1 MTEHAPALNVHV
13 PQALDLILSRRSG
26 SAKAMK
32 GPGPSREQ
40 IRTLIAAA
48 SRVPD
53 HGKLTPWRFIIFEGQ
68 ARAKF
73 GEVLVHA
80 LKTTEPDAGEERIA
94 QERGRLLRA
103 PVVIVVISRV
113 REAIPIPEWE
123 QILSSGAACQ
133 TLCLAANAMGF
144 VTNWI
149 TEWYAYHPVVRDALG
164 LKSGERISGFIY
176 IGHPVEPFVDRPRP
190 PFEKIATFYSGNAG
204 VALTR

>member
-1 MTEHAPALNVHV
+1 MTEPTLNKPA

-32 GPGPSREQ
+32 GPGPSRDQ

-48 SRVPD
+48 TRVPD

-68 ARAKF
+68 ARADF
-73 GEVLVHA
+73 GEVLVKV
-80 LKTTEPDAGEERIA
+80 LVTTEPDASEERIS
-94 QERGRLLRA
+94 QERNRLMRA
-103 PVVIVVISRV
+103 PVVIAVVSRV

-133 TLCLAANAMGF
+133 TLCIAANAMGF

-149 TEWYAYHPVVRDALG
+149 TEWYAYHPVVREALG
-164 LKSGERISGFIY
+164 LKSGERIAGFVY
-176 IGHPVEPFVDRPRP
+176 VGHPIEPLVDRPRP
-190 PFEKIATFYSGNAG
+190 AFEKVATFYEAN
-204 VALTR
+204 